1 MVVLQQQLRRQWR
14 RPSVEWLEG
23 RGGPRQ
29 RRRPVGSGGDARRR
43 GLGPSGAVVVV
54 CGSGAV
60 VVLSGGGGGGSDM
73 ISLESLDTKLVGLGF
88 LPGLRRR
95 L

>member
-1 MVVLQQQLRRQWR
+1 MPRTAWTSSRRV
-14 RPSVEWLEG
+14 PDIASGESMGSGASAVMIGTGEG
-23 RGGPRQ
+23 AVPD
-29 RRRPVGSGGDARRR
+29 VSGSGG
-43 GLGPSGAVVVV
+43 GAVVVV